1 MRININDLRVSN
13 SGFSTQPS
21 HFSAASHLNVNDRL
35 LTPDTAQLK
44 QLYGGVAVGTPDSA
58 SIPAQSN
65 QLETEQNSST
75 VVTSATEGSNNST
88 WSTSLQ
94 TLLDQPPATL
104 PRKLV
109 LGGVV
114 FCLAFTAWANFGTI
128 DEVGHAQGRLVPQGD
143 VYKIHP
149 VVSGKVDNI
158 AVKEGEVV
166 QAGQVLVE
174 LDREIAANE
183 VQRLQQELAAH
194 KTEWLQTKGLIEQT
208 RQEAQTHRAVLAAQ
222 IKAQEAAIAQGKAQ
236 AEAGEVLLV
245 ENQGTINTQKQ
256 LLQELETDV
265 AAHQGRLAPLE
276 SLREAGAVSEEIVF
290 RREQDLRDR
299 QHQITQS
306 KGELQQSRLES
317 HRLQA
322 EQRQAF
328 AELERLKAELAQKQA
343 EGNRVFLESQQKIQQ
358 LQVQVTQ
365 FQAKINETQN
375 RLTTAKAQLQQ
386 LSLRSPVDGSISS
399 LNLPNPGEVV
409 QPGQTIAEVAP
420 QDTPLVLSAILP
432 NREAGF
438 VKTGMPVQ
446 VKLDAFPYQDY
457 GVISGEVISISPD
470 SKPDE
475 RRGAVYQVEIALERN
490 SIRDNQ
496 TTIPLKAGQTASAD
510 IVLRRRR
517 IVDILF
523 DPIKQLQK
531 GGMQL

>member
-1 MRININDLRVSN
+1 MKININDLRVSN

-21 HFSAASHLNVNDRL
+21 HVSAASDLNDRL
-35 LTPDTAQLK
+35 LTPDAAQLK
-44 QLYGGVAVGTPDSA
+44 QLYGGVAVGTPNSA

-65 QLETEQNSST
+65 QLETEQKSST
-75 VVTSATEGSNNST
+75 VVTSATEGSNNSN

-109 LGGVV
+109 LGGVI

-149 VVSGKVDNI
+149 VVLGKVDNI

-166 QAGQVLVE
+166 QAGQVVVE
-174 LDREIAANE
+174 LDRDIAANE

-194 KTEWLQTKGLIEQT
+194 KTEWLQTNALIEQI
-208 RQEAQTHRAVLAAQ
+208 RQEAETHGAVLAAQ
-222 IKAQEAAIAQGKAQ
+222 IKAQDAAIAQAKAQ
-236 AEAGEVLLV
+236 AEAHEVLLV

-265 AAHQGRLAPLE
+265 VAHQGRLAQLQPLLE
-276 SLREAGAVSEEIVF
+276 DGAISQEIVF
-290 RREQDLRDR
+290 QREQALRDR
-299 QHQITQS
+299 QHQITQN
-306 KGELQQSRLES
+306 KGELQQTRSAS
-317 HRLQA
+317 NRLQA
-322 EQRQAF
+322 EQRQAQ
-328 AELERLKAELAQKQA
+328 AELERLQAELAQKQA
-343 EGNRVFLESQQKIQQ
+343 EGNRTLLESQQKIQQ

-386 LSLRSPVDGSISS
+386 LSLKSPVDGSISS

-409 QPGQTIAEVAP
+409 QPGQTIAEIAP

-457 GVISGEVISISPD
+457 GIISGEVTSISPD

-475 RRGAVYQVEIALERN
+475 RLGAVYQVEIALEQN
-490 SIRDNQ
+490 SVRDNQ
-496 TTIPLKAGQTASAD
+496 TTISLKAGQTASAD

>member
-1 MRININDLRVSN
+1 MRLNIHDLRVSN
-13 SGFSTQPS
+13 SGCSTQPS
-21 HFSAASHLNVNDRL
+21 HFSATPPLNDRV
-35 LTPDTAQLK
+35 LTPDATQLK
-44 QLYGGVAVGTPDSA
+44 KVYGGVAVGTPDNVPVAA
-58 SIPAQSN
+58 SSHQS
-65 QLETEQNSST
+65 ETEEGSSPLAT
-75 VVTSATEGSNNST
+75 CDTEGSNSSGN

-166 QAGQVLVE
+166 KAGQVLVE
-174 LDREIAANE
+174 LDHEIAANE
-183 VQRLQQELAAH
+183 VKRLQQELAAH
-194 KTEWLQTKGLIEQT
+194 KTEWLQTKRLIEQT
-208 RQEAQTHRAVLAAQ
+208 RQEAQTHQAVLSAQ

-236 AEAGEVLLV
+236 AEGRQVLLV

-256 LLQELETDV
+256 LLRELETDV
-265 AAHQGRLAPLE
+265 AAHQARLAQLQPLLE
-276 SLREAGAVSEEIVF
+276 DGAISREIVF
-290 RREQDLRDR
+290 QREQTLRDR

-306 KGELQQSRLES
+306 TGELQKTRSES

-322 EQRQAF
+322 EQRQAQ
-328 AELERLKAELAQKQA
+328 AELERLQAELAQKQA
-343 EGNRVFLESQQKIQQ
+343 EGNRVLLESQQKIQQ

-375 RLTTAKAQLQQ
+375 RLTTAQAQLQQ
-386 LSLRSPVDGSISS
+386 LSLKSPVGGTISS

-409 QPGQTIAEVAP
+409 QPGQTLAEIAP

-457 GVISGEVISISPD
+457 GIISGEVTSISPD

-475 RRGAVYQVEIALERN
+475 RLGAVYQVEIALEQN

>member
-1 MRININDLRVSN
+1 MRINIHNLRVSN

-222 IKAQEAAIAQGKAQ
+222 IKAQEAAIAQAKAQ
-236 AEAGEVLLV
+236 AEAGKALKE
-245 ENQGTINTQKQ
+245 ETQEKIKDGTILTI
-256 LLQELETDV
+256 QE
-265 AAHQGRLAPLE
+265 
-276 SLREAGAVSEEIVF
+276 
-290 RREQDLRDR
+290 
-299 QHQITQS
+299 
-306 KGELQQSRLES
+306 
-317 HRLQA
+317 
-322 EQRQAF
+322 
-328 AELERLKAELAQKQA
+328 
-343 EGNRVFLESQQKIQQ
+343 
-358 LQVQVTQ
+358 
-365 FQAKINETQN
+365 AKRIKKTFY
-375 RLTTAKAQLQQ
+375 
-386 LSLRSPVDGSISS
+386 
-399 LNLPNPGEVV
+399 NP
-409 QPGQTIAEVAP
+409 
-420 QDTPLVLSAILP
+420 
-432 NREAGF
+432 
-438 VKTGMPVQ
+438 
-446 VKLDAFPYQDY
+446 
-457 GVISGEVISISPD
+457 
-470 SKPDE
+470 
-475 RRGAVYQVEIALERN
+475 
-490 SIRDNQ
+490 
-496 TTIPLKAGQTASAD
+496 
-510 IVLRRRR
+510 
-517 IVDILF
+517 
-523 DPIKQLQK
+523 
-531 GGMQL
+531 

>member
-1 MRININDLRVSN
+1 MRININNLRVS
-13 SGFSTQPS
+13 SSEVSTQPT
-21 HFSAASHLNVNDRL
+21 HFRAASHLNDTL
-35 LTPDTAQLK
+35 LTPDAAQLK
-44 QLYGGVAVGTPDSA
+44 QLYGGVAVGTPNSA

-65 QLETEQNSST
+65 QPENVQNSST
-75 VVTSATEGSNNST
+75 MATSATEGANNSN

-104 PRKLV
+104 PSKLV
-109 LGGVV
+109 IGGFV

-149 VVSGKVDNI
+149 VVLGKVDNI

-166 QAGQVLVE
+166 KAGQVLVE

-194 KTEWLQTKGLIEQT
+194 KTEWLQTKGLIEQI

-236 AEAGEVLLV
+236 AEARQVLLV

-256 LLQELETDV
+256 LLRELETDV
-265 AAHQGRLAPLE
+265 TAHQGRLAQLQPLLE
-276 SLREAGAVSEEIVF
+276 DGAISREIVF
-290 RREQDLRDR
+290 QREQALRDR

-306 KGELQQSRLES
+306 KGELQQSRS
-317 HRLQA
+317 QSQRLQA
-322 EQRQAF
+322 EQRQGF
-328 AELERLKAELAQKQA
+328 AELERLQAELAQKKA
-343 EGNRVFLESQQKIQQ
+343 EGNRVLLESEQKIQQ

-386 LSLRSPVDGSISS
+386 LSLKAPVDGSISS
-399 LNLPNPGEVV
+399 LNLPHPGEVV
-409 QPGQTIAEVAP
+409 QPGQTIAEIAP

-432 NREAGF
+432 DREAGF

-457 GVISGEVISISPD
+457 GIISGEVTSISPD
-470 SKPDE
+470 SKSDE
-475 RRGAVYQVEIALERN
+475 RLGAVYQVEIALEQN

-496 TTIPLKAGQTASAD
+496 TTILLKAGQTASAD